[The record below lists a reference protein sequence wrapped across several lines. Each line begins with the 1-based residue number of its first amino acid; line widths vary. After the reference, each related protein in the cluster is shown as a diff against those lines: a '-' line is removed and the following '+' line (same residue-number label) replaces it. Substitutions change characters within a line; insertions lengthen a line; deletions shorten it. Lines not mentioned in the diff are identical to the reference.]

1 MKTKMRPLLISIL
14 MDENNPVSHLEKQD
28 FKTMESIID
37 KVENIS
43 IPSQAY
49 ALHCCNTILEGML
62 VILSEL
68 REAKEALSE
77 CIKSE

>member
-37 KVENIS
+37 KSREHLYPLSSLCSALLQYNLGRDASDSFRIEG
-43 IPSQAY
+43 SQGS
-49 ALHCCNTILEGML
+49 LE
-62 VILSEL
+62 
-68 REAKEALSE
+68 
-77 CIKSE
+77 